1 MNTGGKPCLVYFT
14 ISRIVWNITKHAGKC
29 PDGISGEKG
38 IQPTAWGELNRIFEV
53 ESNHL

>member
-1 MNTGGKPCLVYFT
+1 MNIGGKPCLVYFT
-14 ISRIVWNITKHAGKC
+14 ISRIVWNITKNAGKC

-53 ESNHL
+53 KSNHL